1 VLAPDLISG
10 IISSHA
16 RRRSGLHLGVKN
28 SPTVLVASDDA
39 FELATLSAALR
50 LHAINVVAEA
60 HTEEIA
66 QNLYKY
72 LSPDVVLIDL
82 QFAGE
87 EALDLVNKFRKVN
100 PVLGIVLMTACPD
113 LRLLGLVEKQIP
125 LGSQVILKK
134 SVSDLSVV
142 SHAINNS
149 LVAIVEKKKMSWID
163 SHGSLH
169 ENAFHSILS
178 DFTDIQIETYRLL
191 ARGLSNSEIAKV
203 RFVSE
208 KSVEQ
213 IVARISQHLRVVPDR
228 SQNLRVVLT
237 GEYFKWIGS
246 PRH

>member
-1 VLAPDLISG
+1 MPNL
-10 IISSHA
+10 
-16 RRRSGLHLGVKN
+16 
-28 SPTVLVASDDA
+28 PTVLVISDDA

-50 LHAINVVAEA
+50 LQSINVVAEA

-66 QNLYKY
+66 ENLHKF
-72 LSPDVVLIDL
+72 LSPSVVLIDL

-87 EALDLVNKFRKVN
+87 EALTLVNKFRKIN
-100 PVLGIVLMTACPD
+100 PALGIVLMTVCPD
-113 LRLLGLVEKQIP
+113 LRLLGLLEKQIP
-125 LGSQVILKK
+125 AGSQVILKK
-134 SVSDLSVV
+134 SVADLIVV
-142 SHAINNS
+142 GHAITNS
-149 LVAIVEKKKMSWID
+149 IKAVSEKKKMSWID

-169 ENAFHSILS
+169 ENAFQSVLTN
-178 DFTDIQIETYRLL
+178 FTDIQIETFRLL

-213 IVARISQHLRVVPDR
+213 IVARIAQHLGITPDR
-228 SQNLRVVLT
+228 SRNLRVVLT

>member
-1 VLAPDLISG
+1 VT
-10 IISSHA
+10 
-16 RRRSGLHLGVKN
+16 K

-50 LHAINVVAEA
+50 MQSINVVAEA

-66 QNLYKY
+66 QNLYKF
-72 LSPDVVLIDL
+72 LSPEVVLIDL

-100 PVLGIVLMTACPD
+100 SLLGIVLMTACPD

-125 LGSQVILKK
+125 TGSQVILKK
-134 SVSDLSVV
+134 SVADLSVV
-142 SHAINNS
+142 SHAITNS
-149 LVAIVEKKKMSWID
+149 VDAVAEKRKMSWID

-169 ENAFHSILS
+169 ENAFKSVLT
-178 DFTDIQIETYRLL
+178 DFTDIQIETFRLL
-191 ARGLSNSEIAKV
+191 AKGLSNSEIAKV

-213 IVARISQHLRVVPDR
+213 TVARIAQHLRITPDR
-228 SQNLRVVLT
+228 AQNLRVVLT

>member
-1 VLAPDLISG
+1 VS
-10 IISSHA
+10 
-16 RRRSGLHLGVKN
+16 K

-50 LHAINVVAEA
+50 MQSINVVAEA

-66 QNLYKY
+66 QNLYKF
-72 LSPDVVLIDL
+72 LSPEVVLIDL

-87 EALDLVNKFRKVN
+87 EALDLVNKFRKIN
-100 PVLGIVLMTACPD
+100 SLLGIVLMTACPD

-125 LGSQVILKK
+125 TGSQVILKK
-134 SVSDLSVV
+134 SVADLSVV
-142 SHAINNS
+142 SHAITNS
-149 LVAIVEKKKMSWID
+149 VDAVAEKRKMSWID

-169 ENAFHSILS
+169 ENAFKSVLT
-178 DFTDIQIETYRLL
+178 DFTDIQIETFRLL
-191 ARGLSNSEIAKV
+191 AKGLSNSEIAKV

-213 IVARISQHLRVVPDR
+213 IVARIAQHLRITPDR
-228 SQNLRVVLT
+228 AQNLRVVLT

>member
-1 VLAPDLISG
+1 VI
-10 IISSHA
+10 
-16 RRRSGLHLGVKN
+16 K

-50 LHAINVVAEA
+50 MQSINVVAEA

-66 QNLYKY
+66 QNLYKF
-72 LSPDVVLIDL
+72 LSPEVVLIDL

-100 PVLGIVLMTACPD
+100 SLLGIVLMTACPD
-113 LRLLGLVEKQIP
+113 LRLLGLLEKQIP
-125 LGSQVILKK
+125 TGSQVILKK
-134 SVSDLSVV
+134 SVADLSVV
-142 SHAINNS
+142 SHAITNS
-149 LVAIVEKKKMSWID
+149 VEAVAEKKKMSWID

-169 ENAFHSILS
+169 ENAFKSVLT
-178 DFTDIQIETYRLL
+178 DFTDIQIETFRLL

-213 IVARISQHLRVVPDR
+213 IVARIAQHLRITPDR
-228 SQNLRVVLT
+228 AQNLRVVLT

>member
-1 VLAPDLISG
+1 MS
-10 IISSHA
+10 
-16 RRRSGLHLGVKN
+16 K

-50 LHAINVVAEA
+50 LQSVNIVAEA

-66 QNLYKY
+66 QNLYKF
-72 LSPDVVLIDL
+72 LSPEVVLIDL

-100 PVLGIVLMTACPD
+100 PLLGIVLMTACPD
-113 LRLLGLVEKQIP
+113 LRLLGLLEKHIP
-125 LGSQVILKK
+125 TGSQVILKK
-134 SVSDLSVV
+134 SVADLSVV
-142 SHAINNS
+142 RHAIGNS
-149 LVAIVEKKKMSWID
+149 TTAVAEKKMSWID

-169 ENAFHSILS
+169 ENAFHSILT
-178 DFTDIQIETYRLL
+178 DFTDIQIETFRLL
-191 ARGLSNSEIAKV
+191 AKGLSNSEIAKV

-213 IVARISQHLRVVPDR
+213 IVARIAQHLRIVPDK

>member
-1 VLAPDLISG
+1 VT
-10 IISSHA
+10 
-16 RRRSGLHLGVKN
+16 K

-50 LHAINVVAEA
+50 MQSINVVAEA

-66 QNLYKY
+66 QNLYKF
-72 LSPDVVLIDL
+72 LSPEVVLIDL

-100 PVLGIVLMTACPD
+100 PLLGIVIMTACPD

-125 LGSQVILKK
+125 TGSQVILKK
-134 SVSDLSVV
+134 SVADLSVV
-142 SHAINNS
+142 SHAITNS
-149 LVAIVEKKKMSWID
+149 VEAVAEKRKMSWID

-169 ENAFHSILS
+169 ENAFKSVLT
-178 DFTDIQIETYRLL
+178 DFTDIQIETFRLL
-191 ARGLSNSEIAKV
+191 AKGLSNSEIAKV

-213 IVARISQHLRVVPDR
+213 IVARIAQHLRITPDR
-228 SQNLRVVLT
+228 AQNLRVVLT

>member
-1 VLAPDLISG
+1 MP
-10 IISSHA
+10 
-16 RRRSGLHLGVKN
+16 N
-28 SPTVLVASDDA
+28 SATVLVASDDA

-50 LHAINVVAEA
+50 LQSVNVVAEA

-66 QNLYKY
+66 ENLYKF
-72 LSPDVVLIDL
+72 LSPNVVLIDL

-87 EALDLVNKFRKVN
+87 EALALVNKFRKVN
-100 PVLGIVLMTACPD
+100 PLLGIVLMTACPD
-113 LRLLGLVEKQIP
+113 LRLLGLSEKHIP
-125 LGSQVILKK
+125 TGSQVILKK
-134 SVSDLSVV
+134 SVADLAVV
-142 SHAINNS
+142 SHAISNS
-149 LVAIVEKKKMSWID
+149 VVAVAEKKKMSWID

-178 DFTDIQIETYRLL
+178 EFTDIQIETFRLL

-213 IVARISQHLRVVPDR
+213 IVARIAQHLEITPDR
-228 SQNLRVVLT
+228 SRNLRVVLT

>member
-1 VLAPDLISG
+1 MT
-10 IISSHA
+10 
-16 RRRSGLHLGVKN
+16 K

-50 LHAINVVAEA
+50 LQSVNIVAEA

-66 QNLYKY
+66 QNLYKF
-72 LSPDVVLIDL
+72 LSPEVVLIDL

-100 PVLGIVLMTACPD
+100 PLLGIVLMTACPD
-113 LRLLGLVEKQIP
+113 LRLLGLLEKHIP
-125 LGSQVILKK
+125 SGSQVILKK
-134 SVSDLSVV
+134 SVADLSVV
-142 SHAINNS
+142 SHAITNS
-149 LVAIVEKKKMSWID
+149 VDAVAEKRKMSWID

-169 ENAFHSILS
+169 ENAFQSILTN
-178 DFTDIQIETYRLL
+178 FTDIQIETFRLL

-213 IVARISQHLRVVPDR
+213 IVARIAQHLGITPDR
-228 SQNLRVVLT
+228 SRNLRVVLT